1 MCPRRVKALQSEV
14 SNRMKRILIF
24 LLILLTFGGGIY
36 YALHKEKYKVY
47 EVKKKL
53 LVKSVYATG
62 LVKSAVEVEVK
73 SEVAGYIENILKD
86 TGDRV
91 EKGDVLAI
99 IRNEPLKKEIEEIE
113 ERIRRV
119 KEKLKQNSAFR
130 KSYLSKIKAQRE
142 RVKLLEK
149 KVRRREI
156 LLRKELISK
165 ETFEEVKTQYETE
178 MHTLKALE
186 EEYKNVVRDLLNE
199 LKVLEKKRE
208 ALRKEYER
216 YLVKSPID
224 GIILKRNAEVGDYVN
239 TFMETKPLFIVGE
252 EKKVKTLV
260 EVDEE
265 YAPFIRVGQKA
276 LIKLEG
282 YPKRVFI
289 GRVKKIYRKIDEKKK
304 TFTIELSVDYD
315 VNVLSGTSVEANLI
329 LKEKEGLAIPL
340 KAVEKGYVTLLKN
353 GKKVRV
359 KLKLGDRFG
368 EFVEVLSGLEE
379 GDKILIE
386 EK

>member
-1 MCPRRVKALQSEV
+1 
-14 SNRMKRILIF
+14 MKRILIF